1 LGCLDALRA
10 RSLGMVVLTRRILE
24 VTGHAI
30 TQWAITLIFLA
41 YNAAEMLHAIG
52 LTLVRLLV
60 TQRRLLEWETAAS
73 VASRAAGLV
82 GRAGVRAFFA
92 QMVSSPLI
100 AVVAGI
106 AILALRPECSRL
118 AFPVLSL
125 WVAAPALAF

>member
-1 LGCLDALRA
+1 HFVESMNAAVARAL
-10 RSLGMVVLTRRILE
+10 I
-24 VTGHAI
+24 AI
-30 TQWAITLIFLA
+30 TFLA
-41 YNAAEMLHAIG
+41 FHAAEMLHAIG

-100 AVVAGI
+100 AAAAG
-106 AILALRPECSRL
+106 LAVLAFRPECCRL
-118 AFPVLSL
+118 AFPVLAL
-125 WVAAPALAF
+125 WVSAPA